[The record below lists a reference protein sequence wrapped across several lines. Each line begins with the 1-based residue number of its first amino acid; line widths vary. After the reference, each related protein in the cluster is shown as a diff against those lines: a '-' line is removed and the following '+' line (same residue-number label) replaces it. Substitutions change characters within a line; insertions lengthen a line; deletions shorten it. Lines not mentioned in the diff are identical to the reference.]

1 MILSEAQANQSNQV
15 VNTNIPA
22 DQDIDIRKAKH

>member
-1 MILSEAQANQSNQV
+1 MTMILSEAQANQSNQV

-22 DQDIDIRKAKH
+22 DQDIDR